1 MLNSHKNYFQL
12 FDLPVDFALDVGV
25 LAERYRALVRAVRA
39 DFLSDE
45 EDETARSL
53 ARIDLAYQTLTEPLT
68 RAEYLFQ
75 LYGVAAAESSRD
87 EDPAST
93 LLVEEMERQE
103 ALEAATNRS
112 DPGAALSEVLT
123 RLAERGAALDKE
135 LHQLFADP
143 TPSNLRAARAV
154 VGQLHILA
162 RYQRETEER
171 QAEVLKG
178 RAAGLNTSR
187 TVD

>member
-1 MLNSHKNYFQL
+1 MLNSQKNYFEL
-12 FDLPVDFALDVGV
+12 FDLPVGFALDSGV

-53 ARIDLAYQTLTEPLT
+53 ARIDLAYQTLTEPLA
-68 RAEYLFQ
+68 RAEYLFR
-75 LYGVAAAESSRD
+75 LYGVQGTETGGDDDS
-87 EDPAST
+87 AST
-93 LLVEEMERQE
+93 TLVDEMERQE
-103 ALEAATNRS
+103 ALVAATNRS

-143 TPSNLRAARAV
+143 TPHNLGAAREV
-154 VGQLHILA
+154 VRQLQGLA
-162 RYQRETEER
+162 RCQRETEER
-171 QAEVLKG
+171 QAELL
-178 RAAGLNTSR
+178 RPRPA
-187 TVD
+187 

>member
-1 MLNSHKNYFQL
+1 VLNSKKNYFEL

-53 ARIDLAYQTLTEPLT
+53 ARIDHAYQTLTEPLA
-68 RAEYLFQ
+68 RAEYLFR
-75 LYGVAAAESSRD
+75 LYGAEETGAATG
-87 EDPAST
+87 EDAPSA
-93 LLVEEMERQE
+93 LLVEELERQE
-103 ALEAATNRS
+103 ALVAATNRS
-112 DPGAALSEVLT
+112 DLESALSEVLT

-143 TPSNLRAARAV
+143 TPSNLSAAREV
-154 VGQLHILA
+154 VRQLQGLA
-162 RYQRETEER
+162 RCRRETEER
-171 QAEVLKG
+171 QAERLK
-178 RAAGLNTSR
+178 SR
-187 TVD
+187 PA

>member
-1 MLNSHKNYFQL
+1 VLNSQKNYFEL
-12 FDLPVDFALDVGV
+12 FDLPVGFALDSGV

-53 ARIDLAYQTLTEPLT
+53 ARIDLAYQTLTEPLA
-68 RAEYLFQ
+68 RAEYLFR
-75 LYGVAAAESSRD
+75 LYGMEGMVASGD

-93 LLVEEMERQE
+93 TLVEEMERQE
-103 ALEAATNRS
+103 ALVAATNRS
-112 DPGAALSEVLT
+112 DPDAALSEVLT

-143 TPSNLRAARAV
+143 TPPNLSAAREV
-154 VGQLHILA
+154 VRQLQALA
-162 RYQRETEER
+162 RCRRETEER
-171 QAEVLKG
+171 QAELLKP
-178 RAAGLNTSR
+178 RP
-187 TVD
+187 V